1 MKILIDWKDEFSV
14 GVPSVD
20 YEHQALIELIN
31 ELYASVKSDDSKSM
45 IIEFLGE
52 VFTKISAHFALE
64 EKVMRERNYD
74 EYEQHKQN
82 HELLLDE
89 IRDIMDEYEDNQQF
103 EEEELSR
110 RLHNWFT
117 EHFRTYDARL
127 HRHLPH

>member
-1 MKILIDWKDEFSV
+1 MPLIDWKVEFSV

-20 YEHQALIELIN
+20 HEHQALIELIN
-31 ELYASVKSDDSKSM
+31 ELYASVKSGGSKST
-45 IIEFLGE
+45 IVEFLGE

-74 EYEQHKQN
+74 EYGQHKQN

-89 IRDIMDEYEDNQQF
+89 IRDIMDEYEDNQNF
-103 EEEELSR
+103 DEEELSR
-110 RLHNWFT
+110 RLDNWFT

-127 HRHLPH
+127 HRYLPH